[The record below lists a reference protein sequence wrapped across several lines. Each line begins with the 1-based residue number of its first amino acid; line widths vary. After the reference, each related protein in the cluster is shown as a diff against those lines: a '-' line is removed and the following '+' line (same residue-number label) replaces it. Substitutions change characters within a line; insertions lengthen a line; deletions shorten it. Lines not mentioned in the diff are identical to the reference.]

1 MAEAATAGGGQGVV
15 RKLPDDLA
23 NQIAAGEVVER
34 PASVAK
40 ELIENAVDA
49 SATRIRID
57 VEGGGIGLIRVSD
70 DGVGMTALDAKLAL
84 ERHATSKIATLADLA
99 RIQSYG
105 FRGEA
110 LPSIASVSRFTLR
123 TRRRSDDAGTEVVV
137 EGGAAPRA
145 QPCGVA
151 PGTTVEVRDLFFNVP
166 ARRKFLRSL
175 ATESAH
181 VTEVAESAAL
191 ASPERTIILAREGR
205 IVREWLRVADR
216 EQRVTAAFTG
226 ETLAPCRGKRGP
238 LRVEAFL
245 SRPERARAAATAL
258 TLLVNGRVVRD
269 RALARAVAQAYG
281 SVLDPMRYPLGAVYL
296 DLDPALVDV
305 NVHPQ
310 KAEVRFAD
318 GRAVGEALFKILADE
333 LSRAFGFPVAVRTW
347 NRARTS
353 DPARD
358 VPAVSSS
365 SEPPPALGT
374 DFPPIAGFAASP
386 SAASEE
392 EPRLPWSFPAG
403 TTRDP
408 SGAALDFAGGTGIAS
423 GAAAAPGVAAPGTE
437 IGGTEVRTYP
447 LLEPLASSRPSF
459 GRLSFI
465 AQVKQTYLICEGPD
479 GLYVLDQHAA
489 AERVTFHRL
498 RTAYAGRDIAT
509 QALLFPVAVEV
520 SASDVAFV
528 EEEQRV
534 LAEIGLDVRAVG
546 ATTIAVHAVPRL
558 LARAKPENVVRDLVA
573 ELTRTGGRA
582 FSNAVD
588 LVLATMACHGSI
600 RAGDRLSPEEAAALL
615 LSLDAV
621 DFSGHCPHGRPIV
634 TRIGWD
640 ELERKVG
647 RR

>member
-1 MAEAATAGGGQGVV
+1 MADGAKAKRDDGVV

-49 SATRIRID
+49 GASRIRID

-70 DGVGMTALDAKLAL
+70 DGVGMTVGDATLAL
-84 ERHATSKIATLADLA
+84 ERHATSKIATLADLT
-99 RIQSYG
+99 RIRSYG

-123 TRRRSDDAGTEVVV
+123 TRQREDEAGAEVIVV
-137 EGGAAPRA
+137 GGAPATL

-181 VTEVAESAAL
+181 VTEVAEAAAL
-191 ASPERTIILAREGR
+191 ASPERTLILAREGR
-205 IVREWLRVADR
+205 IVREWLRVAGR
-216 EQRVTAAFTG
+216 EQRVAGAFG
-226 ETLAPCRGKRGP
+226 EEILAPCRGERGP
-238 LRVEAFL
+238 LCVEAFL
-245 SRPERARAAATAL
+245 SRPERARAAASAL

-269 RALARAVAQAYG
+269 RTLARAVAQAYG

-318 GRAVGEALFKILADE
+318 GRAVAEALFKILADE

-347 NRARTS
+347 NRARST

-358 VPAVSSS
+358 LPAVS
-365 SEPPPALGT
+365 PGVPLGPT
-374 DFPPIAGFAASP
+374 ATTEG
-386 SAASEE
+386 ET
-392 EPRLPWSFPAG
+392 RLPWSFPAG
-403 TTRDP
+403 ASRD
-408 SGAALDFAGGTGIAS
+408 
-423 GAAAAPGVAAPGTE
+423 APGAPAGE
-437 IGGTEVRTYP
+437 MEARSYP
-447 LLEPLASSRPSF
+447 LLEPVAAGRPSF
-459 GRLSFI
+459 SRLRFI
-465 AQVKQTYLICEGPD
+465 AQVKQTYLLCEGAD

-498 RTAYAGRDIAT
+498 RRAYVGRDIAT
-509 QALLFPVAVEV
+509 QALLFPVTIEV
-520 SASDVAFV
+520 TASDVAFV
-528 EEEQRV
+528 EEDQRA

-546 ATTIAVHAVPRL
+546 PSTLAVHAMPRL
-558 LARAKPENVVRDLVA
+558 LARAKPENVVRDLIA
-573 ELTRTGGRA
+573 ELTRAGGRA

-588 LVLATMACHGSI
+588 LVLATMACHGSV
-600 RAGDRLSPEEAAALL
+600 RAGDRLSAEEAAALL
-615 LSLDAV
+615 VSLDEV

-634 TRIGWD
+634 TRTGWD

>member
-1 MAEAATAGGGQGVV
+1 MKPNPDQAGADTSSGSAAAESPGASADGGGVV
-15 RKLPDDLA
+15 RRLPDDLA

-49 SATRIRID
+49 RATRIRID
-57 VEGGGIGLIRVSD
+57 VEGGGVGLLRVSD
-70 DGVGMTALDAKLAL
+70 DGTGMTSQDAGLAL
-84 ERHATSKIATLADLA
+84 ERHATSKIATLADLG

-123 TRRRSDDAGTEVVV
+123 TRRRMDEAGTEVLV
-137 EGGAAPRA
+137 EGGSAAVRK
-145 QPCGVA
+145 PCGVA

-181 VTEVAESAAL
+181 VTEVAEAAAL
-191 ASPERTIILAREGR
+191 ASPERTLILAREGR
-205 IVREWLRVADR
+205 VVREWLRTGSR
-216 EQRVTAAFTG
+216 EERVTAAFA
-226 ETLAPCRGKRGP
+226 EEVLAPCRGERGP

-245 SRPERARAAATAL
+245 SRPERARAATSAL

-281 SVLDPMRYPLGAVYL
+281 SVLDPMRYPLGAVYV
-296 DLDPALVDV
+296 DIDPALVDV

-310 KAEVRFAD
+310 KAEVRFSD
-318 GRAVGEALFKILADE
+318 GRAVGEALFKILAEE
-333 LSRAFGFPVAVRTW
+333 LARAFGFPIAVRTW
-347 NRARTS
+347 NRARPT
-353 DPARD
+353 DLPR
-358 VPAVSSS
+358 
-365 SEPPPALGT
+365 
-374 DFPPIAGFAASP
+374 DFPPVSPGPPLSPAAP
-386 SAASEE
+386 TGDGEF
-392 EPRLPWSFPAG
+392 RLPWSFA
-403 TTRDP
+403 T
-408 SGAALDFAGGTGIAS
+408 
-423 GAAAAPGVAAPGTE
+423 GTE
-437 IGGTEVRTYP
+437 ETHAGNEPRPYP
-447 LLEPLASSRPSF
+447 LLEPLTAPRPSF
-459 GRLSFI
+459 GRLAFI
-465 AQVKQTYLICEGPD
+465 AQVKQTYLVCEGAD
-479 GLYVLDQHAA
+479 GLYVIDQHAA

-509 QALLFPVAVEV
+509 QALLFPVTVPV
-520 SASDVAFV
+520 TPSDVAFV
-528 EEEQRV
+528 EEEQRA
-534 LAEIGLDVRAVG
+534 LAEIGLDVRTIG
-546 ATTIAVHAVPRL
+546 PTTIAVHAMPRL
-558 LARAKPENVVRDLVA
+558 LSRAKPENVVRDLIA

-588 LVLATMACHGSI
+588 LVLATMACHGSV
-600 RAGDRLSPEEAAALL
+600 RAGDRLSAVEAAALL
-615 LSLDAV
+615 AALDEV

-634 TRIGWD
+634 TRMSWD

>member
-1 MAEAATAGGGQGVV
+1 MKPNPDEAGTDVLSQAVIAEGCPTPDAGDGVV
-15 RKLPDDLA
+15 RRLPDDLA

-49 SATRIRID
+49 RATRIRID
-57 VEGGGIGLIRVSD
+57 VEGGGVGLIRVSD
-70 DGVGMTALDAKLAL
+70 DGTGMTAGDAELAL
-84 ERHATSKIATLADLA
+84 ERHATSKIATLADLG

-123 TRRRSDDAGTEVVV
+123 TRRRIEDAGIEVLV
-137 EGGAAPRA
+137 EGGSASIVK
-145 QPCGVA
+145 PCGLA

-181 VTEVAESAAL
+181 VTEVAEAAAL
-191 ASPERTIILAREGR
+191 ASPQRTLLLAREGR
-205 IVREWLRVADR
+205 IVREWLRVESR
-216 EQRVTAAFTG
+216 EARVTAAFAD
-226 ETLAPCRGKRGP
+226 EVLASCRGERGP

-245 SRPERARAAATAL
+245 SRPERARAAASAL

-296 DLDPALVDV
+296 DIDPALVDV

-310 KAEVRFAD
+310 KAEVRFSD
-318 GRAVGEALFKILADE
+318 GRAVADALFKILAEE
-333 LSRAFGFPVAVRTW
+333 LARAFGFPVAVRTW
-347 NRARTS
+347 NRAHGVE
-353 DPARD
+353 PPRD
-358 VPAVSSS
+358 YPAVTTA
-365 SEPPPALGT
+365 PL
-374 DFPPIAGFAASP
+374 P
-386 SAASEE
+386 SVGATGEGE
-392 EPRLPWSFPAG
+392 NRLPWSFATAADEGAPAEA
-403 TTRDP
+403 RP
-408 SGAALDFAGGTGIAS
+408 
-423 GAAAAPGVAAPGTE
+423 
-437 IGGTEVRTYP
+437 YP
-447 LLEPLASSRPSF
+447 LFEPLAAPRPSF
-459 GRLSFI
+459 ARLGFL
-465 AQVKQTYLICEGPD
+465 AQMKQTYLLCEGID

-498 RTAYAGRDIAT
+498 RQAYAGRDIAT
-509 QALLFPVAVEV
+509 QALLFPVSVDV
-520 SASDVAFV
+520 TPSDVAFV
-528 EEEQRV
+528 EEEQRA
-534 LAEIGLDVRAVG
+534 LAEIGLDVRAIG
-546 ATTIAVHAVPRL
+546 PTTIAVHAMPRL
-558 LARAKPENVVRDLVA
+558 LSRAKPESVVRDLIA

-600 RAGDRLSPEEAAALL
+600 RAGDRLSAVEAAALL
-615 LSLDAV
+615 ASLDEV

>member
-1 MAEAATAGGGQGVV
+1 MADGARVGQGGGVV
-15 RKLPDDLA
+15 RRLPDDLA

-40 ELIENAVDA
+40 ELVENAVDA
-49 SATRIRID
+49 GASRIRID

-70 DGVGMTALDAKLAL
+70 DGVGMTPADATLAL
-84 ERHATSKIATLADLA
+84 ERHATSKIATLDDLA
-99 RIQSYG
+99 RIRSYG

-123 TRRRSDDAGTEVVV
+123 TRQRDDDAGTEVLV
-137 EGGAAPRA
+137 EGGTPPVVK
-145 QPCGVA
+145 PCGVA
-151 PGTTVEVRDLFFNVP
+151 PGTIVEVRDLFFNVP

-181 VTEVAESAAL
+181 VTEVVEAAAL
-191 ASPERTIILAREGR
+191 ASPERTLILAREGR
-205 IVREWLRVADR
+205 IVREWLRVENR
-216 EQRVTAAFTG
+216 EQRVTAAFADEG
-226 ETLAPCRGKRGP
+226 LAPCRGERGP

-245 SRPERARAAATAL
+245 SRPERARAAASAL

-296 DLDPALVDV
+296 DLDAALVDV

-347 NRARTS
+347 NRARAT

-358 VPAVSSS
+358 FPMVSPAV
-365 SEPPPALGT
+365 PLGPTAT
-374 DFPPIAGFAASP
+374 DG
-386 SAASEE
+386 EW
-392 EPRLPWSFPAG
+392 RLPWSFTEG
-403 TTRDP
+403 TARDATTAP
-408 SGAALDFAGGTGIAS
+408 SGPMGA
-423 GAAAAPGVAAPGTE
+423 GAAPEPHP
-437 IGGTEVRTYP
+437 YP
-447 LLEPLASSRPSF
+447 LLEPLTTTRPSF
-459 GRLSFI
+459 SRLGFI
-465 AQVKQTYLICEGPD
+465 AQVKQTYLICEGVD

-489 AERVTFHRL
+489 AERVMFHRL
-498 RTAYAGRDIAT
+498 RTAYVGRDIAT
-509 QALLFPVAVEV
+509 QALLFPVTVELT
-520 SASDVAFV
+520 ASDVAFV
-528 EEEQRV
+528 EEEQRA
-534 LAEIGLDVRAVG
+534 LAEIGLDVRPIG
-546 ATTIAVHAVPRL
+546 PSTIAVHALPRL
-558 LARAKPENVVRDLVA
+558 LSRAKPENVVRDLIA
-573 ELTRTGGRA
+573 ELTRSGGRA

-600 RAGDRLSPEEAAALL
+600 RAGDRLSAEEAAALL
-615 LSLDAV
+615 ASLDEV

>member
-1 MAEAATAGGGQGVV
+1 MDDRVSVGQGEGVV

-57 VEGGGIGLIRVSD
+57 VEGGGVGLIRVSD
-70 DGVGMTALDAKLAL
+70 DGLGMISGDATLAL
-84 ERHATSKIATLADLA
+84 ERHATSKIALLADLT
-99 RIQSYG
+99 RITSYG

-123 TRRRSDDAGTEVVV
+123 TRRRSDEAGTEVLV
-137 EGGAAPRA
+137 EGGAAPTVK
-145 QPCGVA
+145 PCGVA

-181 VTEVAESAAL
+181 VTEVAEAAAL
-191 ASPERTIILAREGR
+191 ASPERTLVLAREGR
-205 IVREWLRVADR
+205 IVREWLRVDSR
-216 EQRVTAAFTG
+216 EQRVTAAFAG
-226 ETLAPCRGKRGP
+226 EVLAPCRGERGP

-245 SRPERARAAATAL
+245 SRPERARAAASAL

-296 DLDPALVDV
+296 DLEPALVDV

-347 NRARTS
+347 NRAR
-353 DPARD
+353 P
-358 VPAVSSS
+358 V
-365 SEPPPALGT
+365 EPPR
-374 DFPPIAGFAASP
+374 DFPGVSAGVPLGP
-386 SAASEE
+386 SATTEGES
-392 EPRLPWSFPAG
+392 RLPWSFPLEAASDATPAASSTTSGAG
-403 TTRDP
+403 TTEMR
-408 SGAALDFAGGTGIAS
+408 A
-423 GAAAAPGVAAPGTE
+423 
-437 IGGTEVRTYP
+437 YP
-447 LLEPLASSRPSF
+447 LLEPVSGMRPSF
-459 GRLSFI
+459 SRLGFI
-465 AQVKQTYLICEGPD
+465 AQVKQTYLLCEGVD
-479 GLYVLDQHAA
+479 GLYILDQHAA

-498 RTAYAGRDIAT
+498 RTAYVGRDIAT
-509 QALLFPVAVEV
+509 QALLFPVTVEV
-520 SASDVAFV
+520 TASDVAFV
-528 EEEQRV
+528 EEEQRA

-546 ATTIAVHAVPRL
+546 PSTIAVHAMPRL
-558 LARAKPENVVRDLVA
+558 LARAKPESVVRDLIA

-600 RAGDRLSPEEAAALL
+600 RAGDRLSAEEATALL
-615 LSLDAV
+615 VALDAV

>member
-1 MAEAATAGGGQGVV
+1 MKPNADDVSVDASSSGLMLDGRTATAGTDGVI
-15 RKLPDDLA
+15 RRLPDDLA

-57 VEGGGIGLIRVSD
+57 VEGGGDGLIRVSD
-70 DGVGMTALDAKLAL
+70 DGVGMTPRDAKLAL
-84 ERHATSKIATLADLA
+84 ERHATSKIATLDDLG

-110 LPSIASVSRFTLR
+110 LPSIASVSRFALR
-123 TRRRSDDAGTEVVV
+123 TRRRVDDAGTEVLVDGGSAPVV
-137 EGGAAPRA
+137 K
-145 QPCGVA
+145 PCGVA

-181 VTEVAESAAL
+181 VTEVAEAAAL
-191 ASPERTIILAREGR
+191 ASPERTLVLAREGR
-205 IVREWLRVADR
+205 VVREWLRVESRRD
-216 EQRVTAAFTG
+216 RVTAAFG
-226 ETLAPCRGKRGP
+226 DEVLAPCRGERGP

-245 SRPERARAAATAL
+245 SRPERARAAASAL

-269 RALARAVAQAYG
+269 RALARSVAQAYG

-310 KAEVRFAD
+310 KAEVRFSD
-318 GRAVGEALFKILADE
+318 GRAVAEALFKILAEE
-333 LSRAFGFPVAVRTW
+333 LAQAFGFPVAVRTW
-347 NRARTS
+347 NRARPA
-353 DPARD
+353 DPGR
-358 VPAVSSS
+358 
-365 SEPPPALGT
+365 
-374 DFPPIAGFAASP
+374 DFPAPRIGPAATW
-386 SAASEE
+386 SATSER
-392 EPRLPWSFPAG
+392 EPGLPWSFTPASADE
-403 TTRDP
+403 T
-408 SGAALDFAGGTGIAS
+408 S
-423 GAAAAPGVAAPGTE
+423 VAEPVGPLGEREARP
-437 IGGTEVRTYP
+437 YP
-447 LLEPLASSRPSF
+447 LFEPLAAPRPSF
-459 GRLSFI
+459 ARLTFV
-465 AQVKQTYLICEGPD
+465 AQVKQTYLVCEGID

-498 RTAYAGRDIAT
+498 RQAYVGRDIAT
-509 QALLFPVAVEV
+509 QALLFPVKVEV
-520 SASDVAFV
+520 PASDVAFV
-528 EEEQRV
+528 EEEQRA
-534 LAEIGLDVRAVG
+534 LAEIGLDVRAIG
-546 ATTIAVHAVPRL
+546 PTAIAVHAMPRL
-558 LARAKPENVVRDLVA
+558 LSRAKPEDVVRDLIA
-573 ELTRTGGRA
+573 ELTRSGGRA

-600 RAGDRLSPEEAAALL
+600 RAGDRLSGVEATALL
-615 LSLDAV
+615 ASLDDV